1 MWDVHQRARR
11 GIRLLVGRQAV
22 LQLLAIGGG
31 IVVARGL
38 GPEPLGVFGIA
49 LFVVGVLALVAD
61 LGMRTV
67 LIRRAAPVTELELG
81 TCFTVQQGLVTA
93 LVALLVMAAPA
104 VATLYGQ
111 APGEL
116 AWLLRLLALDLYLRS
131 WRGMSEVRLE
141 RELRYR
147 ELAVADVVGS
157 VGYQAVAIGL
167 VLAGWGVESLAW
179 AVLTGNV
186 LRTAL
191 LYHASPWPVRLVL
204 YPPAVREL
212 VDDQTSNPPFGTNLT
227 YALERYVRVHQTS
240 GTSGSPLRWL
250 DTQESW
256 EWWARCWGFVLRGAG
271 VGPADRVFF
280 PFSFGLFIG
289 FWAGF
294 EGARALGALAIPG
307 GGQDSPTRLA
317 WMAALGATVLVCT
330 PSYALHLAEV
340 ARERG
345 IDLSKLPVRI
355 TVHAGEPGAGIPSV
369 RARIEDGWGAR
380 AFDHGGM
387 TEMGAYG
394 YECAQ
399 QAGLHVNE
407 SEFIVEVIDPA
418 TAAPARDGELV
429 LTNLGR
435 VGSPV
440 VRYRTGDHVRLA
452 EAPCPCSRTFSR
464 LEGGIL
470 GRLDDMLIVR
480 GVNVFPAAIEGVV
493 RRFPAIDEFQIEVF
507 RAGELDEVRVL
518 VEVGDAAGASRL
530 QEALR
535 TSLGI
540 RLEVAPV
547 PLRSLPRYEL
557 KARRVVR
564 R

>member
-1 MWDVHQRARR
+1 MFDRTLETLEPE
-11 GIRLLVGRQAV
+11 RLLGHQWRRFRGMAEELLASNQFVGRKW
-22 LQLLAIGGG
+22 
-31 IVVARGL
+31 
-38 GPEPLGVFGIA
+38 
-49 LFVVGVLALVAD
+49 
-61 LGMRTV
+61 
-67 LIRRAAPVTELELG
+67 RAAGVRSVE
-81 TCFTVQQGLVTA
+81 
-93 LVALLVMAAPA
+93 
-104 VATLYGQ
+104 
-111 APGEL
+111 
-116 AWLLRLLALDLYLRS
+116 DLRS
-131 WRGMSEVRLE
+131 WDDFRRLP
-141 RELRYR
+141 
-147 ELAVADVVGS
+147 
-157 VGYQAVAIGL
+157 
-167 VLAGWGVESLAW
+167 
-179 AVLTGNV
+179 LTEKE
-186 LRTAL
+186 
-191 LYHASPWPVRLVL
+191 
-204 YPPAVREL
+204 EL

-317 WMAALGATVLVCT
+317 WMEALGATVLVCT
-330 PSYALHLAEV
+330 PSYALHLAGV

-355 TVHAGEPGAGIPSV
+355 TVHAGEPGAGIPAV

-394 YECAQ
+394 YECTQ

-535 TSLGI
+535 ASLGI

-547 PLRSLPRYEL
+547 PLRSLPRYDL

>member
-1 MWDVHQRARR
+1 MFDRTLETLEPE
-11 GIRLLVGRQAV
+11 RLLGHQWRRFHGMAEELLASNQFVGRKW
-22 LQLLAIGGG
+22 
-31 IVVARGL
+31 
-38 GPEPLGVFGIA
+38 
-49 LFVVGVLALVAD
+49 
-61 LGMRTV
+61 
-67 LIRRAAPVTELELG
+67 RAAGVRSVE
-81 TCFTVQQGLVTA
+81 
-93 LVALLVMAAPA
+93 
-104 VATLYGQ
+104 
-111 APGEL
+111 
-116 AWLLRLLALDLYLRS
+116 DLRS
-131 WRGMSEVRLE
+131 WDDFRRLP
-141 RELRYR
+141 
-147 ELAVADVVGS
+147 
-157 VGYQAVAIGL
+157 
-167 VLAGWGVESLAW
+167 
-179 AVLTGNV
+179 LTEKE
-186 LRTAL
+186 
-191 LYHASPWPVRLVL
+191 
-204 YPPAVREL
+204 EL

-227 YALERYVRVHQTS
+227 YAIERYVRVHQTS

-294 EGARALGALAIPG
+294 EGTRALGALAIPG

-317 WMAALGATVLVCT
+317 WIEALGATVLVCT

-355 TVHAGEPGAGIPSV
+355 TLHAGEPGAGIPAV

-387 TEMGAYG
+387 TETGAYG
-394 YECAQ
+394 YECTQ

-418 TAAPARDGELV
+418 TAGPARDGELV

-452 EAPCPCSRTFSR
+452 EAPCPCGRTFSR

-518 VEVGDAAGASRL
+518 VEVGDTAGASRL

-535 TSLGI
+535 ASLGI

-547 PLRSLPRYEL
+547 PPRSLPRYEL

>member
-1 MWDVHQRARR
+1 VFDRTLETLEPE
-11 GIRLLVGRQAV
+11 RLLGHQWRRFHGMAEELLASNQFVGRKW
-22 LQLLAIGGG
+22 
-31 IVVARGL
+31 
-38 GPEPLGVFGIA
+38 
-49 LFVVGVLALVAD
+49 
-61 LGMRTV
+61 
-67 LIRRAAPVTELELG
+67 RAAGVRSVE
-81 TCFTVQQGLVTA
+81 
-93 LVALLVMAAPA
+93 
-104 VATLYGQ
+104 
-111 APGEL
+111 
-116 AWLLRLLALDLYLRS
+116 DLRS
-131 WRGMSEVRLE
+131 WDDFRRLP
-141 RELRYR
+141 
-147 ELAVADVVGS
+147 
-157 VGYQAVAIGL
+157 
-167 VLAGWGVESLAW
+167 
-179 AVLTGNV
+179 LTEKE
-186 LRTAL
+186 
-191 LYHASPWPVRLVL
+191 
-204 YPPAVREL
+204 EL

-227 YALERYVRVHQTS
+227 YAIERYVRVHQTS

-294 EGARALGALAIPG
+294 EGTRALGALAIPG

-317 WMAALGATVLVCT
+317 WIEALGATVLVCT

-355 TVHAGEPGAGIPSV
+355 TLHAGEPGAGIPAV

-387 TEMGAYG
+387 TETGAYG
-394 YECAQ
+394 YECTQ

-418 TAAPARDGELV
+418 TAGPARDGELV

-452 EAPCPCSRTFSR
+452 EAPCPCGRTFSR

-518 VEVGDAAGASRL
+518 VEVGDTAGASRL

-535 TSLGI
+535 ASLGI

-547 PLRSLPRYEL
+547 PPRSLPRYEL

>member
-1 MWDVHQRARR
+1 MAGEIIARNPF
-11 GIRLLVGRQAV
+11 
-22 LQLLAIGGG
+22 
-31 IVVARGL
+31 VARKWR
-38 GPEPLGVFGIA
+38 A
-49 LFVVGVLALVAD
+49 VGVESADDLHSWDDFRRLPLTGKSELVAD
-61 LGMRTV
+61 Q
-67 LIRRAAPVTELELG
+67 AA
-81 TCFTVQQGLVTA
+81 
-93 LVALLVMAAPA
+93 
-104 VATLYGQ
+104 
-111 APGEL
+111 
-116 AWLLRLLALDLYLRS
+116 
-131 WRGMSEVRLE
+131 
-141 RELRYR
+141 
-147 ELAVADVVGS
+147 
-157 VGYQAVAIGL
+157 
-167 VLAGWGVESLAW
+167 
-179 AVLTGNV
+179 
-186 LRTAL
+186 
-191 LYHASPWPVRLVL
+191 H
-204 YPPAVREL
+204 
-212 VDDQTSNPPFGTNLT
+212 PPFGTNLT

-240 GTSGSPLRWL
+240 GTSGQPIRWL
-250 DTQESW
+250 ETSESW

-271 VGPADRVFF
+271 VEPADRVFF

-307 GGQDSPTRLA
+307 GGQDSATRLA
-317 WMAALGATVLVCT
+317 WMEALGATVLVCT
-330 PSYALHLAEV
+330 PSYALYLAEV
-340 ARERG
+340 ARGRG
-345 IDLSKLPVRI
+345 IDPAKLPVRI
-355 TVHAGEPGAGIPSV
+355 TVHAGEPGAGIPAV

-394 YECAQ
+394 YECAE

-407 SEFIVEVIDPA
+407 SEFILEVIDPV

-452 EAPCPCSRTFSR
+452 AAPCPCGRTFSR

-507 RAGELDEVRVL
+507 RDGELDEVRVV
-518 VEVGDAAGASRL
+518 VELEDPAGGRPV
-530 QEALR
+530 QEPLR
-535 TSLGI
+535 QAPGR
-540 RLEVAPV
+540 RLELAAAP
-547 PLRSLPRYEL
+547 PHSLPRYEL

>member
-1 MWDVHQRARR
+1 MFDRTLETLEPE
-11 GIRLLVGRQAV
+11 RLLGHQWRRFHGMAEELLASNQFVGRKWGA
-22 LQLLAIGGG
+22 A
-31 IVVARGL
+31 
-38 GPEPLGVFGIA
+38 GVRS
-49 LFVVGVLALVAD
+49 VKD
-61 LGMRTV
+61 
-67 LIRRAAPVTELELG
+67 
-81 TCFTVQQGLVTA
+81 
-93 LVALLVMAAPA
+93 
-104 VATLYGQ
+104 
-111 APGEL
+111 
-116 AWLLRLLALDLYLRS
+116 LRS
-131 WRGMSEVRLE
+131 WDDFRRLP
-141 RELRYR
+141 
-147 ELAVADVVGS
+147 
-157 VGYQAVAIGL
+157 
-167 VLAGWGVESLAW
+167 
-179 AVLTGNV
+179 LTEKE
-186 LRTAL
+186 
-191 LYHASPWPVRLVL
+191 
-204 YPPAVREL
+204 EL

-256 EWWARCWGFVLRGAG
+256 EWWARCWGFVLKGAG

-294 EGARALGALAIPG
+294 EGTRALGALAIPG

-317 WMAALGATVLVCT
+317 WMEALGATVLVCT

-345 IDLSKLPVRI
+345 VDLSKLPVRI
-355 TVHAGEPGAGIPSV
+355 TVHAGEPGAGIPAV

-418 TAAPARDGELV
+418 TAGPARDGELV

-452 EAPCPCSRTFSR
+452 EAPCPCGRTFSR

-493 RRFPAIDEFQIEVF
+493 RRFPAIEEFQIEVF

-518 VEVGDAAGASRL
+518 VEVGDTAGASRL

-535 TSLGI
+535 ASLGI

-547 PLRSLPRYEL
+547 PPRSLPRYEL

>member
-1 MWDVHQRARR
+1 VFDRTLETLEPE
-11 GIRLLVGRQAV
+11 RLLGHQWRRFRGMAEELLASNQFVGRKW
-22 LQLLAIGGG
+22 
-31 IVVARGL
+31 
-38 GPEPLGVFGIA
+38 
-49 LFVVGVLALVAD
+49 
-61 LGMRTV
+61 
-67 LIRRAAPVTELELG
+67 RAAGVRSVE
-81 TCFTVQQGLVTA
+81 
-93 LVALLVMAAPA
+93 
-104 VATLYGQ
+104 
-111 APGEL
+111 
-116 AWLLRLLALDLYLRS
+116 DLRS
-131 WRGMSEVRLE
+131 WDDFRRLP
-141 RELRYR
+141 
-147 ELAVADVVGS
+147 
-157 VGYQAVAIGL
+157 
-167 VLAGWGVESLAW
+167 
-179 AVLTGNV
+179 LTEKE
-186 LRTAL
+186 
-191 LYHASPWPVRLVL
+191 
-204 YPPAVREL
+204 EL

-307 GGQDSPTRLA
+307 GGLDSPTRLA
-317 WMAALGATVLVCT
+317 WMEALGATVLVCT

-355 TVHAGEPGAGIPSV
+355 TVHAGEPGAGIPAV

-394 YECAQ
+394 YECTQ

-452 EAPCPCSRTFSR
+452 EAPCPCGRTFSR

-518 VEVGDAAGASRL
+518 VEVGDATGASRL
-530 QEALR
+530 QEALWA
-535 TSLGI
+535 SLGI